1 MSERSGKFIRKIL
14 VLEGGSKITN
24 DPSDSGGQTKYGISK
39 KAFPNVN
46 VINLTE
52 QQAIDIYKNNF
63 YNVCMIDSI
72 NDELLALHVFDFAVN
87 AGIGRSVKTL
97 QKIVGSAQDGVIGAK
112 TLSMVNSGNFST
124 EFIQARINFYKS
136 IGVGKNAKFLKG
148 WLNRVSNL
156 KA

>member
-39 KAFPNVN
+39 KTFPNVN

-97 QKIVGSAQDGVIGAK
+97 QKIVGSAQDGMIGAK

-148 WLNRVSNL
+148 WLNRVNNL
-156 KA
+156 KV

>member
-97 QKIVGSAQDGVIGAK
+97 QKIVGSAQDGIIGAK
-112 TLSMVNSGNFST
+112 TLSMVNSGNFT
-124 EFIQARINFYKS
+124 DDFIQARTNFYKS
-136 IGVGKNAKFLKG
+136 IGVEKNAKFLKG
-148 WLNRVSNL
+148 WLNRVNNL

>member
-148 WLNRVSNL
+148 WLNRVNNL
-156 KA
+156 KV

>member
-156 KA
+156 KV

>member
-14 VLEGGSKITN
+14 ILEGGSKITN

-112 TLSMVNSGNFST
+112 TLSMVNSMSSVS
-124 EFIQARINFYKS
+124 RK
-136 IGVGKNAKFLKG
+136 KFHPPH
-148 WLNRVSNL
+148 R
-156 KA
+156 

>member
-1 MSERSGKFIRKIL
+1 MSERSGKFIQKIL
-14 VLEGGSKITN
+14 ALEGGSKITN

-156 KA
+156 KV

>member
-112 TLSMVNSGNFST
+112 TLSMANSGNFST

-156 KA
+156 KV

>member
-87 AGIGRSVKTL
+87 ASIGRSVKTL

-156 KA
+156 KV